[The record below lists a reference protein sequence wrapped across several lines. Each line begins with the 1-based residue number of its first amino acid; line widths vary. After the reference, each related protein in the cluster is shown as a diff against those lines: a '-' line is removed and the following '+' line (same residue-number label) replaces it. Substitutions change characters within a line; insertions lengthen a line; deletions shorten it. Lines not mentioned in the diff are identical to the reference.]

1 MSSNIPAE
9 NTELIKMVLKTQEY
23 TNLEISEIKK
33 SMQLLVRLDEKMIN
47 QQSATERL
55 GSSIDRANL
64 EIAGLRKRLTVVETV
79 SGTRGRFLI
88 WTASLVSAIV
98 TGICILIF
106 GRYLQ

>member
-1 MSSNIPAE
+1 MPVNTE
-9 NTELIKMVLKTQEY
+9 NTELIKMVLKNQEL

-55 GSSIDRANL
+55 GSSIDDVKL
-64 EIAGLRKRLTVVETV
+64 EVAALKKRVTIVETV

-88 WTASLVSAIV
+88 WTASLVSAVI
-98 TGICILIF
+98 TGICIIIF
-106 GRYLQ
+106 GRYLP